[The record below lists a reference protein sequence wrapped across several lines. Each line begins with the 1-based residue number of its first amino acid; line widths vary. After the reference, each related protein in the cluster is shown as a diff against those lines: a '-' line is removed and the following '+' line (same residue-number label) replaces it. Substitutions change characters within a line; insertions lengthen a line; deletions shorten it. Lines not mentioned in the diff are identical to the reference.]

1 MEALGYKCDY
11 QPNIALETVRAI
23 VPNYE
28 GLIINSKILVDKH
41 MLDKAVQLRFV
52 GRLGS
57 GMEIIDQAYAKIK
70 KVGVFSAPEGNRNAV
85 AEHALGMLL
94 ALLNKLKKADAE
106 VRQRV
111 WNREGNRGYELMGQT
126 VGIVG
131 FGHTGSQ
138 FAKKLSGM
146 GVKILAYDK
155 YKTNYVTGF
164 KNVRETT

>member
-1 MEALGYKCDY
+1 MKKVLVTDGVHPKLLQGLEALGYECDY

-41 MLDKAVQLRFV
+41 MLDKAVQLKFI

-57 GMEIIDQAYAKIK
+57 GMEIIDQAYAKLK
-70 KVGVFSAPEGNRNAV
+70 KIGVFSAPEGNRNAV

-106 VRQRV
+106 VRQKGWKR
-111 WNREGNRGYELMGQT
+111 
-126 VGIVG
+126 
-131 FGHTGSQ
+131 
-138 FAKKLSGM
+138 
-146 GVKILAYDK
+146 
-155 YKTNYVTGF
+155 
-164 KNVRETT
+164 